1 LSGLKRFGKKDSPDL
16 NSQDFN
22 RLHIPPHNIEAEQA
36 CLGACLIDAEA
47 LDRIS
52 EVLSGEEDFYREAHT
67 EIYTAM
73 ITLAEGNSNIDLI
86 TVCDRLRDLGK
97 LEQVGGAAYLDSM
110 VTVVGSSAHA
120 VSYAKIVS
128 ETATERRLQQAGQQ
142 IQRIAGEGELDVAD
156 KVDQAEELV
165 FSVADRRKTQQ
176 LEHVKPIL
184 EVTFDELYERYQ
196 QKEEI
201 TGIAS
206 GFRELDAMTAGF
218 QKSNLIILAARP
230 SMGKTA
236 FVLSMAQNIVL
247 NKKRPATVAMFSLEM
262 ASTELCQRV
271 LCSVARVNAQDVRT
285 GRMREEDWQ
294 AITRAMN
301 QLNEAPLF
309 IDDTA
314 AITPLEMK
322 AKCRRLQKRHGLD
335 MVIIDYLQLM
345 KGGTKIENRA
355 QEISQISRQL
365 KMLSKELNIPVVALS
380 QVGRGVEQRQDKRPG
395 LSDLRESGAIEQDAD
410 LVAFIYRDEY
420 YHPQTED
427 IGIAEIIIGKQ
438 RSGPVGTCR
447 LSFVKR
453 FAAFENLEED
463 REAPMPTK
471 RIRPPDDGFEVLD
484 DIEDFPL

>member
-1 LSGLKRFGKKDSPDL
+1 MEVS
-16 NSQDFN
+16 

-36 CLGACLIDAEA
+36 CLGSCLIDAES

-52 EVLSGEEDFYREAHT
+52 EVIAGPDDFYREAHS
-67 EIYTAM
+67 EIFQAM
-73 ITLAEGNSNIDLI
+73 VSLAERNSNIDLI
-86 TVCDRLRDLGK
+86 TVCNLLRDRGK
-97 LEQVGGAAYLDSM
+97 LEFVGGAAYLDSM
-110 VTVVGSSAHA
+110 VSVVGSSAH
-120 VSYAKIVS
+120 VGSYARIVA
-128 ETATERRLQQAGQQ
+128 ETALERRLQQAGQQ
-142 IQRIAGEGELDVAD
+142 IQRIAGDGDMEVAE
-156 KVDQAEELV
+156 KVDRSEELV
-165 FSVADRRKTQQ
+165 FSVADTRKSQH
-176 LEHVKPIL
+176 LLHVKPIL
-184 EVTFDELYERYQ
+184 ETTFDELYERYQ
-196 QKEEI
+196 RKEEI
-201 TGIAS
+201 TGIAT

-236 FVLSMAQNIVL
+236 FVLSMAINMIL

-262 ASTELCQRV
+262 ASTELVQRV

-314 AITPLEMK
+314 AISPLEMK

-335 MVIIDYLQLM
+335 VVIIDYLQLM
-345 KGGTKIENRA
+345 KGGSKIENRA
-355 QEISQISRQL
+355 QEISTISRQL
-365 KMLSKELNIPVVALS
+365 KMLAKELNIPVVALS

-395 LSDLRESGAIEQDAD
+395 LADLRESGAIEQDAD
-410 LVAFIYRDEY
+410 VVAFIYRDEY
-420 YHPQTED
+420 YNPQTED
-427 IGIAEIIIGKQ
+427 VGIAEVIIGKQ
-438 RSGPVGTCR
+438 RSGPVGSAR

-463 REAPMPTK
+463 REAPPLQRRVM
-471 RIRPPDDGFEVLD
+471 PPDDGFEVLE

>member
-1 LSGLKRFGKKDSPDL
+1 MNERAQVEVS
-16 NSQDFN
+16 

-36 CLGACLIDAEA
+36 CLGSCLIDAES

-52 EVLSGEEDFYREAHT
+52 EVIAGPDDFYREAHS
-67 EIYTAM
+67 EIFQAM
-73 ITLAEGNSNIDLI
+73 VSLAERNSNIDLI
-86 TVCDRLRDLGK
+86 TVCNLLRDRGK
-97 LEQVGGAAYLDSM
+97 LEFVGGAAYLDSM
-110 VTVVGSSAHA
+110 VSVVGSSAH
-120 VSYAKIVS
+120 VGSYARIVA
-128 ETATERRLQQAGQQ
+128 ETALERRLQQAGQQ
-142 IQRIAGEGELDVAD
+142 IQRIAGDGDMEVAE
-156 KVDQAEELV
+156 KVDRSEELV
-165 FSVADRRKTQQ
+165 FSVADTRKSQH
-176 LEHVKPIL
+176 LLHVKPIL
-184 EVTFDELYERYQ
+184 ETTFDELYERYQ
-196 QKEEI
+196 RKEEI
-201 TGIAS
+201 TGIAT

-236 FVLSMAQNIVL
+236 FVLSMAINMIL

-262 ASTELCQRV
+262 ASTELVQRV

-314 AITPLEMK
+314 AISPLEMK

-335 MVIIDYLQLM
+335 VVIIDYLQLM
-345 KGGTKIENRA
+345 KGGSKIENRA
-355 QEISQISRQL
+355 QEISTISRQL
-365 KMLSKELNIPVVALS
+365 KMLAKELNIPVVALS

-395 LSDLRESGAIEQDAD
+395 LADLRESGAIEQDAD
-410 LVAFIYRDEY
+410 VVAFIYRDEY
-420 YHPQTED
+420 YNPQTED
-427 IGIAEIIIGKQ
+427 VGIAEVIIGKQ
-438 RSGPVGTCR
+438 RSGPVGSAR

-463 REAPMPTK
+463 REAPPLQRRVM
-471 RIRPPDDGFEVLD
+471 PPDDGFEVLE

>member
-1 LSGLKRFGKKDSPDL
+1 MSRSSFSTPDFSDRA
-16 NSQDFN
+16 SQEVSK
-22 RLHIPPHNIEAEQA
+22 LHIPPHNIEAEQA

-52 EVLSGEEDFYREAHT
+52 EMISGPDDFYREAHG
-67 EIYTAM
+67 EIYSAM
-73 ITLAEGNSNIDLI
+73 VYLAEANNNIDLI
-86 TVCDRLRDLGK
+86 TVCNRLRDLNK
-97 LEQVGGAAYLDSM
+97 LDFVGGATYLDSM
-110 VTVVGSSAHA
+110 VSVVGSSAHA
-120 VSYAKIVS
+120 MSYAKIVS
-128 ETATERRLQQAGQQ
+128 EAATERRLQQAGQQ
-142 IQRIAGEGELDVAD
+142 IQRLAGEGEVEVSE
-156 KVDQAEELV
+156 KVDKAEELV
-165 FSVADRRKTQQ
+165 FSVADRRKSQQ
-176 LEHVKPIL
+176 LLHVKPIL
-184 EVTFDELYERYQ
+184 ETTFDELYERFQ
-196 QKEEI
+196 RKEEI
-201 TGIAS
+201 TGIPT
-206 GFRELDAMTAGF
+206 GFRDLDAMTAGF

-236 FVLSMAQNIVL
+236 FVLSMAQNIIL

-262 ASTELCQRV
+262 AATELVQRV
-271 LCSVARVNAQDVRT
+271 LCSTARVNAQDVRT

-345 KGGTKIENRA
+345 RGGSKIENRA
-355 QEISQISRQL
+355 QEISTISRQL
-365 KMLSKELNIPVVALS
+365 KMLAKELNIPVIALS

-410 LVAFIYRDEY
+410 IVAFIYRDEY

-427 IGIAEIIIGKQ
+427 VGIAEVIIGKQ
-438 RSGPVGTCR
+438 RSGPVGSVR

-463 REAPMPTK
+463 REAPPTN
-471 RIRPPDDGFEVLD
+471 RPVVPPDDGFEVLD
-484 DIEDFPL
+484 DIDDFPL

>member
-1 LSGLKRFGKKDSPDL
+1 MKSFGGTDL
-16 NSQDFN
+16 ADRSAQEIN

-47 LDRIS
+47 LDRIT
-52 EVLSGEEDFYREAHT
+52 EVLSGGEDFYREAHG
-67 EIYTAM
+67 EIFAAM
-73 ITLAEGNSNIDLI
+73 VALAEGNSNIDLI
-86 TVCDRLRDLGK
+86 TVCDKLRDLGK

-120 VSYAKIVS
+120 ASYARIVA

-142 IQRIAGEGELDVAD
+142 IQRIAAEGELAVAD

-165 FSVADRRKTQQ
+165 FSVADRRKAQE
-176 LEHVKPIL
+176 LMHVKPIL
-184 EVTFDELYERYQ
+184 ETTFDELYERYQ

-201 TGIAS
+201 TGIAT
-206 GFRELDAMTAGF
+206 GFRELDGMTAGF

-236 FVLSMAQNIVL
+236 FVLSMAQNVVL

-365 KMLSKELNIPVVALS
+365 KMLAKELNIPVVALS

-410 LVAFIYRDEY
+410 VVAFIYRDEY

-427 IGIAEIIIGKQ
+427 VGIAEVIIGKQ
-438 RSGPVGTCR
+438 RSGPVGTVR

-463 REAPMPTK
+463 REAPMPTQ

>member
-1 LSGLKRFGKKDSPDL
+1 MARGFNGPELVDRSNPDI
-16 NSQDFN
+16 N

-36 CLGACLIDAEA
+36 CLGACLVDAEA

-52 EVLSGEEDFYREAHT
+52 EVLSGPDDFYREAHS
-67 EIYTAM
+67 EIYQAM
-73 ITLAEGNSNIDLI
+73 MKLAEGNSNIDLI
-86 TVCDRLRDLGK
+86 TVCNALREASK
-97 LEQVGGAAYLDSM
+97 LELVGGPAYLDSM
-110 VTVVGSSAHA
+110 VTVVGSSAHSQ
-120 VSYAKIVS
+120 SYARIVA

-142 IQRIAGEGELDVAD
+142 IQRLAGEGEIDVAD

-165 FSVADRRKTQQ
+165 FSVADTRKSQK
-176 LEHVKPIL
+176 LLHVKPIL
-184 EVTFDELYERYQ
+184 ETTFDELYERYQ
-196 QKEEI
+196 RKEEI
-201 TGIAS
+201 TGIAT
-206 GFRELDAMTAGF
+206 GFNELDGMTAGF

-236 FVLSMAQNIVL
+236 FVLSMAQNIIL
-247 NKKRPATVAMFSLEM
+247 NKKKPAVVAMFSLEM
-262 ASTELCQRV
+262 AASELCQRV

-301 QLNEAPLF
+301 QLNEAPLY

-345 KGGTKIENRA
+345 KGSAKIENRA
-355 QEISQISRQL
+355 QEISTISRQL
-365 KMLSKELNIPVVALS
+365 KMLAKELNIPVVALS

-410 LVAFIYRDEY
+410 VVAFIYRDEY

-427 IGIAEIIIGKQ
+427 VGIAEVIIGKQ
-438 RSGPVGTCR
+438 RSGPVGTVR

-453 FAAFENLEED
+453 FAAFENLEVD
-463 REAPMPTK
+463 REAPPPAQ

>member
-1 LSGLKRFGKKDSPDL
+1 MSKKTFKAPGAEEL
-16 NSQDFN
+16 NS
-22 RLHIPPHNIEAEQA
+22 LHIPPHNIEAEQA
-36 CLGACLIDAEA
+36 CLGACLIDSEA
-47 LDRIS
+47 LDRVTEI
-52 EVLSGEEDFYREAHT
+52 LSGAEDFYREAHT
-67 EIYTAM
+67 EIFAAM
-73 ITLAEGNSNIDLI
+73 VALAERNSNIDLI
-86 TVCDRLRDLGK
+86 TVCNELREKSK
-97 LEQVGGAAYLDSM
+97 LEAVGGAAYIDSM
-110 VTVVGSSAHA
+110 VTAVGSSAHSQ
-120 VSYAKIVS
+120 SYAKIVS

-142 IQRIAGEGELDVAD
+142 IQRLAGDGEVPVAD
-156 KVDQAEELV
+156 KVDRAEELV
-165 FSVADRRKTQQ
+165 FSVADTRKSQQ
-176 LEHVKPIL
+176 LLHVKPVL
-184 EVTFDELYERYQ
+184 EATFDELYERYQ
-196 QKEEI
+196 RKEEI
-201 TGIAS
+201 TGIGT

-236 FVLSMAQNIVL
+236 FVLSMTQNIIL
-247 NKKRPATVAMFSLEM
+247 NKKKPATVAMFSLEM

-271 LCSVARVNAQDVRT
+271 LCAVARVNAQDVRT

-355 QEISQISRQL
+355 QEISMISRQL
-365 KMLSKELNIPVVALS
+365 KMLAKELNIPVVALS

-395 LSDLRESGAIEQDAD
+395 LADLRESGAIEQDAD

-420 YHPQTED
+420 YNPQTED
-427 IGIAEIIIGKQ
+427 VGIAEIIIGKQ
-438 RSGPVGTCR
+438 RSGPVGTTR

-463 REAPMPTK
+463 REAPPQVS
-471 RIRPPDDGFEVLD
+471 RIRPPADGFEVLD

>member
-1 LSGLKRFGKKDSPDL
+1 MGS
-16 NSQDFN
+16 
-22 RLHIPPHNIEAEQA
+22 
-36 CLGACLIDAEA
+36 CLIDPEA
-47 LDRIS
+47 VDRIS
-52 EVLSGEEDFYREAHT
+52 EVLAGPDDFYREAHT
-67 EIYTAM
+67 EIYRAM
-73 ITLAEGNSNIDLI
+73 LTLAERNSNIDLI
-86 TVCDRLRDLGK
+86 TVCNLLRDHGK
-97 LEQVGGAAYLDSM
+97 LEFVGGPTYLDSM
-110 VTVVGSSAHA
+110 VSVVGSSAH
-120 VSYAKIVS
+120 VTSYAKIVS
-128 ETATERRLQQAGQQ
+128 ETAVERRLQQAGQQ
-142 IQRIAGEGELDVAD
+142 IQRIAADGEMEVSE
-156 KVDQAEELV
+156 KVDRSEEAV
-165 FSVADRRKTQQ
+165 FSVADTRKSQQ
-176 LEHVKPIL
+176 LLHVKPIL
-184 EVTFDELYERYQ
+184 ENTFDELYERYQ
-196 QKEEI
+196 RKEEI

-236 FVLSMAQNIVL
+236 FVLSMAQNVIL
-247 NKKRPATVAMFSLEM
+247 NKKRPAVVAMFSLEM
-262 ASTELCQRV
+262 AANELVQRV

-314 AITPLEMK
+314 AISPLEMK

-345 KGGTKIENRA
+345 KGSSKIENRA
-355 QEISQISRQL
+355 QEISTISRQL
-365 KMLSKELNIPVVALS
+365 KMLAKELNIPVIALS

-410 LVAFIYRDEY
+410 IVAFIYRDEY

-427 IGIAEIIIGKQ
+427 VGIAEVIIGKQ
-438 RSGPVGTCR
+438 RSGPVGSVR

-463 REAPMPTK
+463 REAPPST
-471 RIRPPDDGFEVLD
+471 RRVLPPDDGFEVLE

>member
-1 LSGLKRFGKKDSPDL
+1 MSTYGQQNLADRAQSEV
-16 NSQDFN
+16 N

-36 CLGACLIDAEA
+36 CLGSCLIDPEA
-47 LDRIS
+47 VDRIS
-52 EVLSGEEDFYREAHT
+52 EVLAGPDDFYREAHT
-67 EIYTAM
+67 EIYRAM
-73 ITLAEGNSNIDLI
+73 LTLAERNSNIDLI
-86 TVCDRLRDLGK
+86 TVCNLLRDHGK
-97 LEQVGGAAYLDSM
+97 LEFVGGPTYLDSM
-110 VTVVGSSAHA
+110 VSVVGSSAH
-120 VSYAKIVS
+120 VTSYAKIVS
-128 ETATERRLQQAGQQ
+128 ETAVERRLQQAGQQ
-142 IQRIAGEGELDVAD
+142 IQRIAADGEMEVSE
-156 KVDQAEELV
+156 KVDRSEEAV
-165 FSVADRRKTQQ
+165 FSVADTRKSQQ
-176 LEHVKPIL
+176 LLHVKPIL
-184 EVTFDELYERYQ
+184 ENTFDELYERYQ
-196 QKEEI
+196 RKEEI

-236 FVLSMAQNIVL
+236 FVLSMAQNVIL
-247 NKKRPATVAMFSLEM
+247 NKKRPAVVAMFSLEM
-262 ASTELCQRV
+262 AANELVQRV

-314 AITPLEMK
+314 AISPLEMK

-345 KGGTKIENRA
+345 KGSSKIENRA
-355 QEISQISRQL
+355 QEISTISRQL
-365 KMLSKELNIPVVALS
+365 KMLAKELNIPVIALS

-410 LVAFIYRDEY
+410 IVAFIYRDEY

-427 IGIAEIIIGKQ
+427 VGIAEVIIGKQ
-438 RSGPVGTCR
+438 RSGPVGSVR

-463 REAPMPTK
+463 REAPPST
-471 RIRPPDDGFEVLD
+471 RRVLPPDDGFEVLE

>member
-1 LSGLKRFGKKDSPDL
+1 MQGTEEI
-16 NSQDFN
+16 N
-22 RLHIPPHNIEAEQA
+22 RLHMPPHNIEAEQA
-36 CLGACLIDAEA
+36 CLGACLIDAES
-47 LDRIS
+47 LDRIA
-52 EVLSGEEDFYREAHT
+52 EILSGPEDFYREAHS

-73 ITLAEGNSNIDLI
+73 LKLAEGNSNIDLI
-86 TVCDRLRDLGK
+86 TVCNVLRDSNK
-97 LEQVGGAAYLDSM
+97 LEFVGGAAYLDSM
-110 VTVVGSSAHA
+110 VSVVGSSAHSQ
-120 VSYAKIVS
+120 SYAKIVS
-128 ETATERRLQQAGQQ
+128 ETATERRLQQAGLQ
-142 IQRIAGEGELDVAD
+142 IQRLAGEGELDAAD

-165 FSVADRRKTQQ
+165 FAVADRRKSQQ
-176 LEHVKPIL
+176 LLHVKPIL
-184 EVTFDELYERYQ
+184 ESTFDELYQRYQ

-201 TGIAS
+201 TGIAT

-236 FVLSMAQNIVL
+236 FVLSMAQNIIL
-247 NKKRPATVAMFSLEM
+247 NKRKPATVAMFSLEM
-262 ASTELCQRV
+262 AATELCQRV

-301 QLNEAPLF
+301 QLNEAPLY

-322 AKCRRLQKRHGLD
+322 AKCRRLQKRAGLD

-355 QEISQISRQL
+355 QEISMISRQL

-395 LSDLRESGAIEQDAD
+395 LADLRESGAIEQDAD
-410 LVAFIYRDEY
+410 VVAFIYRDEY
-420 YHPQTED
+420 YNPQTED
-427 IGIAEIIIGKQ
+427 VGIAEIIIGKQ
-438 RSGPVGTCR
+438 RSGPVGSAR

-453 FAAFENLEED
+453 FAAFENLEEE
-463 REAPMPTK
+463 REAPPRMN

>member
-1 LSGLKRFGKKDSPDL
+1 MQGYGGVDL
-16 NSQDFN
+16 ADRGAQEIN

-52 EVLSGEEDFYREAHT
+52 EVLSGPDDFYREAHS
-67 EIYTAM
+67 EIFKSMLA
-73 ITLAEGNSNIDLI
+73 LAEGNSNIDLI
-86 TVCDRLRDLGK
+86 TVCDQLRDLNK
-97 LEQVGGAAYLDSM
+97 LEQVGGPTYLDSM

-120 VSYAKIVS
+120 TSYAKIVA

-142 IQRIAGEGELDVAD
+142 IQRLAGEGEVAVAD

-165 FSVADRRKTQQ
+165 FSVADTRKSQQ
-176 LEHVKPIL
+176 LLHVKPIL
-184 EVTFDELYERYQ
+184 ETTFDELYERYQ

-201 TGIAS
+201 TGIAT

-262 ASTELCQRV
+262 AATELVQRV
-271 LCSVARVNAQDVRT
+271 LCSTARVNAQDVRT

-301 QLNEAPLF
+301 QLNEAPLY

-355 QEISQISRQL
+355 QEISMISRQL
-365 KMLSKELNIPVVALS
+365 KMLAKELKIPVVALS

-410 LVAFIYRDEY
+410 VVAFIYRDEY

-427 IGIAEIIIGKQ
+427 IGIAEVIIGKQ
-438 RSGPVGTCR
+438 RSGPVGAVR

-463 REAPMPTK
+463 REAPPPAS